1 MKNKQKKSRIMATG
15 LIVIMMFVWPAAAWG
30 DESSDQLQT
39 ALPATGTWL
48 VRTVNQP
55 TCSTVGGEWAVLGLS
70 RSGYAVPPGWYDIY
84 YQNVLAALQAADGV
98 LSTRKYTEYS
108 RVILALT
115 AIGKDPADVGGYN
128 LLTWLG
134 DYDKVVAQGI
144 NGPVFAL
151 LALDSGAYAMPVCVP
166 AATQASREMYI
177 DYILARQLENGGWSL
192 TGHAAEA
199 DVTAMVLQALAK
211 YQADLR
217 VKTALERGVL
227 ALSGLQDE
235 TGGFASGGTANVES
249 TVQAITALG
258 ELKID
263 PCSSLFT
270 KNGHTLLDSLLSYA
284 VPGGGFKHIAAQT
297 EADIMGSEQGFYALV
312 AYQRF
317 LHGQRSLYD
326 LSEEIK
332 ATVEKLETGTGLAG
346 KHADVKAV
354 GVSRPGRTFK
364 DIQGRDGQA
373 AIEALSSREIV
384 NGVGN
389 DAYEPQR
396 SLTRA
401 EFAAIVVRALGLTP
415 AVDTIFADVP
425 ADSWYA
431 AYVGAAYRYGIVS
444 GTSAATFTPTA
455 TITRQEA
462 AVMTAR
468 AARLCGL
475 ANDMNEPAIED
486 TLDRFSDAASCA
498 DWAKASL
505 AFCHRQGILPAEQKK
520 LEPGTA
526 VTRAEMADML
536 YRMLVQAELI

>member
-1 MKNKQKKSRIMATG
+1 
-15 LIVIMMFVWPAAAWG
+15 
-30 DESSDQLQT
+30 
-39 ALPATGTWL
+39 
-48 VRTVNQP
+48 
-55 TCSTVGGEWAVLGLS
+55 
-70 RSGYAVPPGWYDIY
+70 
-84 YQNVLAALQAADGV
+84 VLAALQAADGV

-211 YQADLR
+211 YPADLR

-332 ATVEKLETGTGLAG
+332 TTVEKLENGTGLAG

-354 GVSRPGRTFK
+354 G
-364 DIQGRDGQA
+364 
-373 AIEALSSREIV
+373 
-384 NGVGN
+384 
-389 DAYEPQR
+389 
-396 SLTRA
+396 
-401 EFAAIVVRALGLTP
+401 
-415 AVDTIFADVP
+415 
-425 ADSWYA
+425 
-431 AYVGAAYRYGIVS
+431 
-444 GTSAATFTPTA
+444 
-455 TITRQEA
+455 
-462 AVMTAR
+462 
-468 AARLCGL
+468 
-475 ANDMNEPAIED
+475 
-486 TLDRFSDAASCA
+486 
-498 DWAKASL
+498 
-505 AFCHRQGILPAEQKK
+505 
-520 LEPGTA
+520 
-526 VTRAEMADML
+526 
-536 YRMLVQAELI
+536 